1 MEGHND
7 ISQFLEGF
15 YSLSPSDQKFLR
27 DLLEDYRLGLVTDQ
41 EFSSRLQERKD
52 ASKIFLKF
60 KNLKKLDFRGFSFFS
75 VSSVCLVN

>member
-1 MEGHND
+1 MEGYND

-27 DLLEDYRLGLVTDQ
+27 DLLEDHRLGLVTDQ

-52 ASKIFLKF
+52 ASKI
-60 KNLKKLDFRGFSFFS
+60 
-75 VSSVCLVN
+75 